1 MKGRSFV
8 LRCRTFIANSPL
20 PMQRGHLF
28 MVMLFLF
35 CHVKAGAQ
43 KGIKGLI
50 NAEKQFAWFTAT
62 HTVKEGFLSYMD
74 SMGIIFRQG
83 NDVNALEAYKKQPAS
98 TGILNW
104 TPAFAVISSSGD
116 MGVTTGPYEFMA
128 KSMQDTP
135 VGRGSFCSIWQ
146 INKAGEWK
154 NMADLGT
161 SYKQAAP
168 PVHQVKEVVQPRQV
182 TENVLFEDILVIDK
196 KFNTALQQKNM
207 GLWMQYIASDS
218 WLNIDGELPAMGMLQ
233 IADALQKFPVSVQIT
248 SKAGNISSAKDFAFV
263 YGTVVNGATRNNY
276 LRVWIYRN
284 KQWQVIVQTL
294 KW

>member
-1 MKGRSFV
+1 MKR
-8 LRCRTFIANSPL
+8 LRILLIPVALLCYFSA
-20 PMQRGHLF
+20 
-28 MVMLFLF
+28 
-35 CHVKAGAQ
+35 AAQ

-62 HTVKEGFLSYMD
+62 HTVKEGFLAYMD
-74 SMGIIFRQG
+74 SAGLIFRQG
-83 NDVNALEAYKKQPAS
+83 NELNALEAYRKQPS
-98 TGILNW
+98 SPGVLNW

-135 VGRGSFCSIWQ
+135 VGRGSFCSVWQ
-146 INKAGEWK
+146 INKHGEWK

-161 SYKQAAP
+161 SYKLVAP
-168 PVHQVKEVVQPRQV
+168 PVRQVKEVVQPKQ
-182 TENVLFEDILVIDK
+182 TTDAISFEDILVIDK
-196 KFNTALQQKNM
+196 KFNAALQQKNM
-207 GLWMQYIASDS
+207 GMWMQYIASDS
-218 WLNIDGELPAMGMLQ
+218 WLNIEGELPAIGMLQ
-233 IADALQKFPVSVQIT
+233 IADALQKLPGSVQVVA
-248 SKAGNISSAKDFAFV
+248 KAGSLSSAKDLAFV
-263 YGTVVNGATRNNY
+263 YGTVTNGASRNNY